1 MQASLLCRAYLMQR
15 GTNGALSWLAAS
27 SSLVPGPLL
36 MERRVGIRSLCTL
49 FPFVHY
55 GVAALCAVFGNQPG
69 RPWGLEELALI
80 RI

>member
-1 MQASLLCRAYLMQR
+1 MFILLDVCLQPGGDDDNLFLAGHRLLCFL
-15 GTNGALSWLAAS
+15 
-27 SSLVPGPLL
+27 GPLL